1 MIWIKGFAASLMK
14 RSSSNLFSTKE
25 LLFKVAFI
33 TKGISISFATNYNLK
48 INKSYCQF
56 KGVWRFNDLA
66 YIIKIRIC

>member
-48 INKSYCQF
+48 NK
-56 KGVWRFNDLA
+56 
-66 YIIKIRIC
+66 